1 LCREYTHRIFPGP
14 IFFGL
19 LLLSVVAHAPTAA
32 AQQHSAGMIDPTL
45 YHGLAEDRRAHRVG
59 DTLTVL
65 VVETSRASAAANT
78 DSSNDVQLNAGL
90 RTARNNHSGVLSL
103 GGSDT
108 GAGQTNRTGQVQAQ
122 LAVRVVSIDEVGTL
136 RIHGEQS
143 VVVNGET
150 QHIALNGAVRPEDI
164 SSANTIPS
172 NRISEANIEFTG
184 RGDVSAPQKRS
195 IIYRFTKWLGL
206 I

>member
-1 LCREYTHRIFPGP
+1 MFTKSFILACAVF
-14 IFFGL
+14 
-19 LLLSVVAHAPTAA
+19 VAMPATAQVRA
-32 AQQHSAGMIDPTL
+32 SGMVDPDT

-78 DSSNDVQLNAGL
+78 GASNDVELAGSL
-90 RTARNNHSGVLSL
+90 RTNSRTRGGGLALS
-103 GGSDT
+103 GSDN
-108 GAGQTNRTGQVQAQ
+108 GAGQTSRTGQVQAQ
-122 LAVRVVSIDEVGTL
+122 LAVRVVAVDDSGGTL

-143 VVVNGET
+143 VIVNGET
-150 QHIALNGAVRPEDI
+150 QRIALDGSVRAEDI
-164 SSANTIPS
+164 STGNTLLS
-172 NRISEANIEFTG
+172 NRISEARIEFTG